1 MPLDAFRNFDV
12 VLHAGTD
19 CAVQSLVQWTGL
31 MWLGTGAFYFVL
43 CVVVWY
49 SKVCPNED
57 LAV

>member
-19 CAVQSLVQWTGL
+19 CAVQSLVQRTGL

-43 CVVVWY
+43 CVVNWY
-49 SKVCPNED
+49 SE
-57 LAV
+57 AV